1 MRKHAVISE
10 SGMVNP
16 ENDETYAE
24 AADWFARLH
33 DAEISMEET
42 MEWQRLMASNP
53 RFAAA
58 YAGIEEIWNAVGK
71 VRSPPL
77 GAPDD
82 AKRDAYDGSIPVSKW
97 LSRQRRAP
105 VRWRTPALL
114 AASVAGVALTAYW
127 VLWSAQPAVTVLQ
140 TPAGQ
145 NQAFILAD
153 GSRLNL
159 GASTRLEVKL
169 DAKARDIN
177 LVRGEAFFSVAKDR
191 DRPFTV
197 HAGDAT
203 VTAVGTEFSVNRG
216 ADQVVVAV
224 IEGRVLVG
232 SRIVAPKVD
241 ENVRTETKQLGA
253 GEQILVSAAAGP
265 SARLGKIAIG
275 IGWEGGRLAFQSE
288 PLSRVLQDVNRYAP
302 KPIALDDPS
311 IGDLMITGTV
321 VRDDVSG
328 WLASLEKSLPVRIVE
343 ESQRVTIR
351 SR

>member
-1 MRKHAVISE
+1 MISK
-10 SGMVNP
+10 SGLVDP
-16 ENDETYAE
+16 ENDETYAD

-42 MEWQRLMASNP
+42 MEWQRLMTSNP
-53 RFAAA
+53 QFAAA
-58 YAGIEEIWNAVGK
+58 YAGIEEVWNAVDNL
-71 VRSPPL
+71 RNPPL
-77 GAPDD
+77 AAPNE
-82 AKRDAYDGSIPVSKW
+82 ANRDAYDGSVPVSNW

-114 AASVAGVALTAYW
+114 AASLAGVTLAAYW
-127 VLWSAQPAVTVLQ
+127 VLWGGRPAVTVLQ

-159 GASTRLEVKL
+159 GANTRLEVKL
-169 DAKARDIN
+169 GPKVREIN
-177 LVRGEAFFSVAKDR
+177 LSRGEAFFAVAKDR
-191 DRPFTV
+191 NRPFTV
-197 HAGDAT
+197 HAGGAT

-216 ADQVVVAV
+216 AGQVVVAV
-224 IEGRVLVG
+224 IEGRVLVD
-232 SRIVAPKVD
+232 SAMAASKVEARVD
-241 ENVRTETKQLGA
+241 SESKQLTA
-253 GEQILVSAAAGP
+253 GEQIMVMTAAAG
-265 SARLGKIAIG
+265 SSGRLGEVAVG
-275 IGWEGGRLAFQSE
+275 IGWQGGRLAFQSE

-302 KPIALDDPS
+302 KPISLDDPS

-321 VRDDVSG
+321 VRNDVSG

-343 ESQRVTIR
+343 DSQRVTIR

>member
-1 MRKHAVISE
+1 MISE
-10 SGMVNP
+10 SGMVDP
-16 ENDETYAE
+16 ENDETFAE

-33 DAEISMEET
+33 NAEISMEET
-42 MEWQRLMASNP
+42 MEWQRLMASSP

-71 VRSPPL
+71 VSSPPL
-77 GAPDD
+77 AAPQD
-82 AKRDAYDGSIPVSKW
+82 AERDTYDGSVPVSKW
-97 LSRQRRAP
+97 LSRRQRAP
-105 VRWRTPALL
+105 LRWRGPALL
-114 AASVAGVALTAYW
+114 AASIAGVALATYW
-127 VLWSAQPAVTVLQ
+127 VLWGAKPTVTVLQ

-159 GASTRLEVKL
+159 GANSRLEVKL
-169 DAKARDIN
+169 GARARDIN
-177 LVRGEAFFSVAKDR
+177 LLRGEAFFSVAKDR

-232 SRIVAPKVD
+232 SRIVVPKLD
-241 ENVRTETKQLGA
+241 ENAGTESKQLVA

-265 SARLGKIAIG
+265 SARLGEIAIG
-275 IGWEGGRLAFQSE
+275 IGWQGGRLAFQSE

-302 KPIALDDPS
+302 KPITLDDPS

-321 VRDDVSG
+321 VRSDVSG
-328 WLASLEKSLPVRIVE
+328 WLASLEKSLPIRIVE

>member
-1 MRKHAVISE
+1 MRKHAVISK
-10 SGMVNP
+10 SGLVDP

-42 MEWQRLMASNP
+42 MEWQRLMTSNP
-53 RFAAA
+53 QFAAA
-58 YAGIEEIWNAVGK
+58 YAGIEESWNAVGK
-71 VRSPPL
+71 VRSPP
-77 GAPDD
+77 
-82 AKRDAYDGSIPVSKW
+82 
-97 LSRQRRAP
+97 RQRRAP
-105 VRWRTPALL
+105 VRWRTSALL
-114 AASVAGVALTAYW
+114 AASVAGVALATYW
-127 VLWSAQPAVTVLQ
+127 VVWGERPVVTVLQ

-159 GASTRLEVKL
+159 GANTRLEVKL
-169 DAKARDIN
+169 EAKAREIN
-177 LVRGEAFFSVAKDR
+177 LSRGEAFFAVAKDR
-191 DRPFTV
+191 NRPFTV
-197 HAGDAT
+197 HAGGTT

-216 ADQVVVAV
+216 ASQVVVAV

-232 SRIVAPKVD
+232 SGISASNVD
-241 ENVRTETKQLGA
+241 ARTDSESKQLTA
-253 GEQILVSAAAGP
+253 GEQILVSTAAAASSG
-265 SARLGKIAIG
+265 RLGEVAIG
-275 IGWEGGRLAFQSE
+275 IGWQGGRLAFQSE

-302 KPIALDDPS
+302 KPISLDDPS

-321 VRDDVSG
+321 VRNDVSG

-343 ESQRVTIR
+343 DSQRVMIR